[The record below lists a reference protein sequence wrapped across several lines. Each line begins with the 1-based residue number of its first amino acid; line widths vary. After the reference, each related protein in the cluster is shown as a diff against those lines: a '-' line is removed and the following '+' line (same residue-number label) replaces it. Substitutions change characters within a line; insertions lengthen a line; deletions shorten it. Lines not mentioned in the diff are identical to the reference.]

1 WDGAIV
7 KISDGVLEYTDYGMS
22 LEAMLQLQMT
32 KSNPQTDKY
41 RNEPRYIHAD
51 FVDLQT
57 QKVTGNRVNV
67 RTGPSTSSTVT
78 QQVNAGT
85 SVLVIKKTGD
95 WVEVRMTWQNAKE
108 SDVLPY
114 LDPNNFKPDSQPF
127 YQFLKLSRPA
137 YVNANEINTKVLVGK
152 GILEGKASA
161 FITAAL
167 TYNINEIYLISHSLL
182 ETGNGKSKLATGVTY
197 NGKTV
202 YNMFGYGAKDSC
214 PIECGAKTAY
224 DNG

>member
-1 WDGAIV
+1 MDLVDIGLAFFNDKQWSVSVIDTGNQYYQIVTQDFVGYNNAVNVSQKIKSNLGWDGAIV

-114 LDPNNFKPDSQPF
+114 LD
-127 YQFLKLSRPA
+127 
-137 YVNANEINTKVLVGK
+137 
-152 GILEGKASA
+152 
-161 FITAAL
+161 
-167 TYNINEIYLISHSLL
+167 
-182 ETGNGKSKLATGVTY
+182 
-197 NGKTV
+197 
-202 YNMFGYGAKDSC
+202 
-214 PIECGAKTAY
+214 
-224 DNG
+224 